1 MKQIQME
8 IPEYLSIKDWKYFN
22 SLDHLSDTEKM
33 ISLISHL
40 TDKEMDEVEKWK
52 PLELT
57 EVYKTLLLS
66 FEGLEPQFYPIFELD
81 GVLYGYTPMT
91 KMTLG
96 EYVDLERLSSKS
108 VENLE
113 EIMALLYRPITKH
126 KFNGVKWAFKNTYKV
141 ALGEAENLFKY
152 YEVEE
157 YDSSKRAEQAKLLSN
172 IPASIGL
179 GALSFFLVVGSSY
192 LANMNLSLLP
202 KEQRME
208 KMREM
213 NQQMDSLNIGAG
225 LLQFIT
231 LHQLPSYQSQDKS
244 QSLISISSLS
254 TTGWLMNKINPKGMK
269 KLENNKKELIKLDNE
284 YSNL

>member
-1 MKQIQME
+1 ME
-8 IPEYLSIKDWKYFN
+8 IPEYLSIRDWKYFN

-40 TDKEMDEVEKWK
+40 TDKGMGEVEKWK

-57 EVYKTLLLS
+57 EVYKTLLMS

-96 EYVDLERLSSKS
+96 EYVDLERLASKS
-108 VENLE
+108 VDNLE

-126 KFNGVKWAFKNTYKV
+126 KFNGIKWAFKNTYKV

-157 YDSSKRAEQAKLLSN
+157 YDSSNRAEQAKLLSN
-172 IPASIGL
+172 IPASLGL

-192 LANMNLSLLP
+192 LANMNLSSLP

-231 LHQLPSYQSQDKS
+231 LHQLPSFQSQDKS

-254 TTGWLMNKINPKGMK
+254 STGWLMNKINPKG
-269 KLENNKKELIKLDNE
+269 KLNLESNKKELIELDNE
-284 YSNL
+284 HSNL